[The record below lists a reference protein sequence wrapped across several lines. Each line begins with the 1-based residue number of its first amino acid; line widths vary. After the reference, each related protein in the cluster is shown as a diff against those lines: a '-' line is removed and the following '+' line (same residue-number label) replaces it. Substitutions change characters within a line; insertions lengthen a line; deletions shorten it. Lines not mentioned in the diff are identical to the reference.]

1 MWGEGDG
8 VWGGGSAGG
17 SGGSGVWGNRGPDRD
32 SRCGS
37 NGVSANNFSIF
48 IRDIVLVTAA
58 TTVITSITTTTTT
71 TITFTAALINIYPVN
86 IT

>member
-1 MWGEGDG
+1 MWGEGDCGSGGRG
-8 VWGGGSAGG
+8 VWGD
-17 SGGSGVWGNRGPDRD
+17 RGWDRDRD
-32 SRCGS
+32 SGCGS

-58 TTVITSITTTTTT
+58 TTAITSITTTTTT
-71 TITFTAALINIYPVN
+71 TALINIYPVN